1 MDMLKRGLLED
12 GDDVGQLYEMRRTWE
27 TRL

>member
-12 GDDVGQLYEMRRTWE
+12 GDDVEQLYEMRRTWE